1 VIVEGPQLHVVED
14 ADWLARV
21 AADLVGDALGATPDA
36 RVVVA
41 TGRTPM
47 GLYAELAERRR
58 AGALDT
64 SQLTVVQLDEYLGL
78 EPDDRR
84 SLFGWMR
91 TSFLEPLNI
100 ADDRVVRLPLDGDLD
115 EACAAYDAAMD
126 VQEPLELAILG
137 LGPNGHL
144 GFNEPP
150 SEASAGTR
158 VVTLTPETLA
168 SNASYWDGAPV
179 PTRAVTLGLR
189 SLLSAQTIVL
199 VVSGAAKR
207 QIVHRALEGA
217 VGPDVPASYLQD
229 TVGDVHVVVDRD
241 AWGAPT

>member
-1 VIVEGPQLHVVED
+1 VTVDGPRLHVVDD
-14 ADWLARV
+14 ADALARV
-21 AADLVGDALGATPDA
+21 AADLVGDVLGATPSA

-47 GLYAELAERRR
+47 GLYGELAARAR
-58 AGALDT
+58 AGVLDA
-64 SQLTVVQLDEYLGL
+64 SELTAVQLDEYLGL

-91 TSFLEPLNI
+91 RSFVEPLGI
-100 ADDRVVRLPLDGDLD
+100 GDERVLKLPLDGDLD
-115 EACAAYDAAMD
+115 DACAAYDAALD
-126 VQEPLELAILG
+126 ASGPFELAILG

-150 SEASAGTR
+150 SDAGAGTR

-168 SNASYWDGAPV
+168 SNEAYWDGAPV
-179 PTRAVTLGLR
+179 PPRAITLGLR
-189 SLLSAQTIVL
+189 FLLSAETIVL
-199 VVSGAAKR
+199 MVSGRAKR
-207 QIVHRALEGA
+207 EIVHRALEGA
-217 VGPDVPASYLQD
+217 MGPDVPASFLQD

-241 AWGAPT
+241 AWGSA